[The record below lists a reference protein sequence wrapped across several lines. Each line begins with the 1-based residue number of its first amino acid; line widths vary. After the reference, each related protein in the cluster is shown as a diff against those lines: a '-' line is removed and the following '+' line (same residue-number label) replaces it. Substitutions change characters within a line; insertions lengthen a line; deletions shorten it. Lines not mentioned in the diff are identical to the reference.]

1 MTRALLLAALLSVSA
16 VTSALVQDP
25 ISTRLTRDVP
35 PADIATAP
43 ALDMPTESQVE
54 AAQWA
59 RDVLARA
66 SGQPPSSDQRGIA
79 QKTAVEAK
87 GCPRNPD
94 RAVHGSAGVAVGSDG
109 YRHADLYAEKAIGD
123 CGTVAFGISTS
134 EGGRRGHIR

>member
-25 ISTRLTRDVP
+25 ISTRPARDVP
-35 PADIATAP
+35 PADIAAP

-66 SGQPPSSDQRGIA
+66 SGQPPSSDRRGIA

-94 RAVHGSAGVAVGSDG
+94 RAVHGSAGIAVGSDG

-134 EGGRRGHIR
+134 EGGRGGHIR